1 MQKPTFKRAAYA
13 TTFVA
18 LGFISLTGCVDHDY
32 DLSKDIDLNVTI
44 AGDSI
49 SLPTSSTAELTM
61 DDLLDLSEN
70 SSIKKAEQGEY
81 GLDEGDYVL
90 VEEPNSTK
98 SNVKVN
104 KVVINKSGLTGSA
117 TTVEINFPL
126 ALTGGVVQPT
136 NDVKT
141 TINLKDDNVDQQL
154 LTASEANCDV
164 KINVHVTYTSSDYN
178 GAAKIKAGTRAT
190 FPSNWTLAVL
200 DSKTQELIKTVDN
213 NQIQFKKD
221 VEFHGGSD
229 SGKGFNLIIDVVKLK
244 LGNEQGAGLYKPGHF
259 DLNADIVF
267 NGEMEINNQTS
278 NPGQFA
284 NVKLSTTTEVTSA
297 TLNSITGTVNPSI
310 NVDPTSVT
318 ISNIPDFLSNQDN
331 TLGLK
336 NPQIYLTV
344 NNSSPVKA
352 SISAKLTAIYPAS
365 SNKSAKTIEIGDAY
379 DKTRITINGDSITKI
394 CLSQTGTA
402 TTNDSTNGY
411 PTITVEGLSDLLTT
425 IPERIEISDIKVV
438 PDTQKEVTIMLDHT
452 YEFETA
458 YKAVVP
464 FQFTKDMKLHY
475 TTETDRWQTD
485 FSGYN
490 FKEIHVSMDVDNQ
503 TPFGLTPNIIAIG
516 KDGNEM
522 STLTCTFQEG
532 HTSVAPNGTSTI
544 VGIIKSTGTSL
555 DGLTSIKIDLTAHSD
570 GDKTLNANQTV
581 QLTNINVSVHGGVTV
596 DLDKI

>member
-1 MQKPTFKRAAYA
+1 
-13 TTFVA
+13 
-18 LGFISLTGCVDHDY
+18 
-32 DLSKDIDLNVTI
+32 
-44 AGDSI
+44 
-49 SLPTSSTAELTM
+49 
-61 DDLLDLSEN
+61 
-70 SSIKKAEQGEY
+70 
-81 GLDEGDYVL
+81 
-90 VEEPNSTK
+90 
-98 SNVKVN
+98 
-104 KVVINKSGLTGSA
+104 
-117 TTVEINFPL
+117 
-126 ALTGGVVQPT
+126 
-136 NDVKT
+136 
-141 TINLKDDNVDQQL
+141 
-154 LTASEANCDV
+154 
-164 KINVHVTYTSSDYN
+164 
-178 GAAKIKAGTRAT
+178 
-190 FPSNWTLAVL
+190 
-200 DSKTQELIKTVDN
+200 
-213 NQIQFKKD
+213 
-221 VEFHGGSD
+221 
-229 SGKGFNLIIDVVKLK
+229 
-244 LGNEQGAGLYKPGHF
+244 
-259 DLNADIVF
+259 
-267 NGEMEINNQTS
+267 MEINNQTS

-352 SISAKLTAIYPAS
+352 SISAKLKAIYPAS
-365 SNKSAKTIEIGDAY
+365 SNKSAETIGIGEANG
-379 DKTRITINGDSITKI
+379 KTRITINGDGTTNI

-402 TTNDSTNGY
+402 TTNDY

-425 IPERIEISDIKVV
+425 IPERIEISDIKVA

-464 FQFTKDMKLHY
+464 FQFTNAMELHY

-555 DGLTSIKIDLTAHSD
+555 DGLTSIKIDLTANSD